1 LLARALSDE
10 TLASR
15 LVHDLL
21 ASMLAVAPPAARRPK
36 CHLAALIPAAH
47 GVTAI
52 ATFLFAVLV
61 AGAISGDRAPPR
73 RLAAAQIRMIGARS
87 AVREVYTMPANNRR
101 YAPFRAF

>member
-36 CHLAALIPAAH
+36 
-47 GVTAI
+47 
-52 ATFLFAVLV
+52 
-61 AGAISGDRAPPR
+61 
-73 RLAAAQIRMIGARS
+73 
-87 AVREVYTMPANNRR
+87 
-101 YAPFRAF
+101 